1 MKSLLL
7 SLNSKVV
14 SLFFLLLSLIILSS
28 GNSSA
33 QDEAPVEY
41 DTTITEGAFVG
52 IVEDRVFENTTAGEF
67 TPGKGFT
74 LFKTGL
80 ASLNISV
87 YALARYINQMPGN
100 QEFQDHLDRTRIADT
115 RNDIWW
121 HRTFVW
127 FSGFFYTPRLRYTIS
142 VWGLAAT
149 NQVLIFGNLQYAAH
163 KAATLGVGIV
173 PNLGTRSMQGPWP
186 YFLSSDRL
194 LAEEFFRPGFTAGA
208 WVTGEPTAKLRYW
221 VMVGN
226 NLSQLGIT
234 ASQMSRDLST
244 SASVWWMPT
253 TGEFGPRGGYGDFEL
268 HEELATRFGVSF
280 THCREDRQSQLNT
293 ASAET
298 QVKVSDGLLLYETGT
313 LADDVTVLKA
323 DFDQAAVDAGIKIN
337 GWHFQIEY
345 YFRNLSKFDLAVANP
360 TIDVNTVPSSI
371 YDHGFYALASYELI
385 QKALQVY
392 GATSWI
398 FDDFKRKPWDIVAGM
413 NWYPAGTRSLRVN
426 LHAIYVDKSPAS
438 SSFGFYIGGQTG
450 TTISTGVDF
459 LF

>member
-1 MKSLLL
+1 MKFIFTFLIPLFS
-7 SLNSKVV
+7 
-14 SLFFLLLSLIILSS
+14 FFLFYTIQVI
-28 GNSSA
+28 A

-41 DTTITEGAFVG
+41 DSTAEGVYVG
-52 IVEDRVFENTTAGEF
+52 IVEDRIFENTTAGEF

-74 LFKTGL
+74 LFKTDL

-87 YALARYINQMPGN
+87 YGLARYINQMPGG
-100 QEFQDHLDRTRIADT
+100 QEFEDHLGRTKIADT

-127 FSGFFYTPRLRYTIS
+127 FSGFFGTPRLRYTIS

-149 NQVLIFGNLQYAAH
+149 NQVLLFGNLQYAASQ
-163 KAATLGVGIV
+163 AITLGVGIV

-186 YFLSSDRL
+186 FFLSSDRL
-194 LAEEFFRPGFTAGA
+194 LAEEFFRPGFTSGA
-208 WVTGEPTAKLRYW
+208 WMTGEPLPRFRYW

-244 SASVWWMPT
+244 SASIWWMPT

-268 HEELATRFGVSF
+268 HQTLATRFGVSF
-280 THCREDRQSQLNT
+280 VHCREDRQSQLNQ

-298 QVKVSDGLLLYETGT
+298 QVKISDGLLFYETGS
-313 LADDVTVLKA
+313 LADDVTVQRA
-323 DFDQAAVDAGIKIN
+323 NFDEAAIDAGIKIN
-337 GWHFQIEY
+337 GWHFQVEY
-345 YFRNLSKFDLAVANP
+345 YVRNLSKFDLVG
-360 TIDVNTVPSSI
+360 DSEKFSTVPSSI
-371 YDHGFYALASYELI
+371 FDHGFYALVSYEVI
-385 QKALQVY
+385 PKAVQIY
-392 GATSWI
+392 GATSQI
-398 FDDFKRKPWDIVAGM
+398 FDDFNRRPWDIVAGL
-413 NWYPAGTRSLRVN
+413 NWYPAGTRSLRLN
-426 LHAIYVDKSPAS
+426 LHTIYVDKSAAS
-438 SSFGFYIGGQTG
+438 SSFGFYINGQTG

>member
-1 MKSLLL
+1 MVIFLL
-7 SLNSKVV
+7 SAHKKIFSFLI
-14 SLFFLLLSLIILSS
+14 LITGFLLITAEL
-28 GNSSA
+28 NFA
-33 QDEAPVEY
+33 QDEAPVTY
-41 DTTITEGAFVG
+41 DTSAAEGVFVG

-74 LFKTGL
+74 LFKTEL

-87 YALARYINQMPGN
+87 YGLARYINQMPGN
-100 QEFQDHLDRTRIADT
+100 QEFEDHLGRTKIADT

-127 FSGFFYTPRLRYTIS
+127 LSGFFYTPKLRYTIS

-149 NQVLIFGNLQYAAH
+149 NQVLLFGNIQYAAH
-163 KAATLGVGIV
+163 QAVTLGVGIV

-186 YFLSSDRL
+186 FFLSSDRL

-268 HEELATRFGVSF
+268 HDEIATRFGISAV
-280 THCREDRQSQLNT
+280 HCREDRQSQIGT

-298 QVKVSDGLLLYETGT
+298 QVKISDGILLYDTGA
-313 LADDVTVLKA
+313 LADGVTVQQA
-323 DFDQAAVDAGIKIN
+323 DFDQAAIDAGIKIK
-337 GWHFQIEY
+337 GWHFQVEY
-345 YFRNLSKFDLAVANP
+345 YFRNLSKFDAQGPEPELSSIP
-360 TIDVNTVPSSI
+360 TSI
-371 YDHGFYALASYELI
+371 YDHGFYAMVSYELFP
-385 QKALQVY
+385 KALQVY
-392 GATSWI
+392 GATSWVY
-398 FDDFKRKPWDIVAGM
+398 DQFKRYPWDVVAGM
-413 NWYPAGTRSLRVN
+413 NWYPAGTRAFRLN
-426 LHAIYVDKSPAS
+426 LHAIHVEKSPAS
-438 SSFGFYIGGQTG
+438 SSFGFYINGQTG

>member
-1 MKSLLL
+1 MKSLSL
-7 SLNSKVV
+7 SLNNKLIVL
-14 SLFFLLLSLIILSS
+14 LFIFLSFIILFS
-28 GNSSA
+28 GEVYA
-33 QDEAPVEY
+33 QDDAAVAF
-41 DTTITEGAFVG
+41 DTVN
-52 IVEDRVFENTTAGEF
+52 VEDDIFENTTAGEF

-80 ASLNISV
+80 ASLNVSV
-87 YALARYINQMPGN
+87 YGLARYINQMPGH
-100 QEFQDHLDRTRIADT
+100 QEFEDHLGRTKIADT

-149 NQVLIFGNLQYAAH
+149 NQVLIFGNIQYAAH

-268 HEELATRFGVSF
+268 HDEIATRFGISAV
-280 THCREDRQSQLNT
+280 HCREDRQSQIGT

-298 QVKVSDGLLLYETGT
+298 QVKISDGILLYDTGA
-313 LADDVTVLKA
+313 LADGVTVQQA
-323 DFDQAAVDAGIKIN
+323 DFDQAAIDAGIKIK
-337 GWHFQIEY
+337 GWHFQVEY
-345 YFRNLSKFDLAVANP
+345 YFRNLSKFDAQGPEPELSSIP
-360 TIDVNTVPSSI
+360 TSI
-371 YDHGFYALASYELI
+371 YDHGFYAMVSYELFP
-385 QKALQVY
+385 KALQVY
-392 GATSWI
+392 GATSWVY
-398 FDDFKRKPWDIVAGM
+398 DQFKRYPWDVVAGM
-413 NWYPAGTRSLRVN
+413 NWYPAGTRAFRLN
-426 LHAIYVDKSPAS
+426 LHAIHVEKSPAS
-438 SSFGFYIGGQTG
+438 SSFGFYINGQTG

>member
-1 MKSLLL
+1 MIILLRFPQINFF
-7 SLNSKVV
+7 SF
-14 SLFFLLLSLIILSS
+14 LFLIISYFLFTTKLSY
-28 GNSSA
+28 A
-33 QDEAPVEY
+33 QDEAPVTY
-41 DTTITEGAFVG
+41 DSTMAEGVFVG
-52 IVEDRVFENTTAGEF
+52 IVEDRTFENTTAGEF

-74 LFKTGL
+74 LFKTDL

-87 YALARYINQMPGN
+87 YGLARYINQMPGE

-127 FSGFFYTPRLRYTIS
+127 LSGFFYTPRLRYTIS

-149 NQVLIFGNLQYAAH
+149 NQVLLFGNIQYAAH

-208 WVTGEPTAKLRYW
+208 WITGEPTTKLRYW

-244 SASVWWMPT
+244 SASIWWMPT

-268 HEELATRFGVSF
+268 HQELATRFGVSF
-280 THCREDRQSQLNT
+280 THCREDRQSQVGS

-313 LADDVTVLKA
+313 LANDVTVLQA
-323 DFDQAAVDAGIKIN
+323 DFDQGAIDAGIKIN
-337 GWHFQIEY
+337 GLHLQVEY
-345 YFRNLSKFDLAVANP
+345 YFRNLSNFDAVGP
-360 TIDVNTVPSSI
+360 TQELSTIPESI
-371 YDHGFYALASYELI
+371 FDHGFYALVSYELLP
-385 QKALQVY
+385 KAIQVY

-398 FDDFKRKPWDIVAGM
+398 FDDFRRKPWDIVAGM
-413 NWYPAGTRSLRVN
+413 NWYPSGSRSLRVN
-426 LHAIYVDKSPAS
+426 LHAIYVAKSPAS
-438 SSFGFYIGGQTG
+438 SSFGFYINGQTG
-450 TTISTGVDF
+450 TTISTGIDF

>member
-1 MKSLLL
+1 
-7 SLNSKVV
+7 
-14 SLFFLLLSLIILSS
+14 
-28 GNSSA
+28 
-33 QDEAPVEY
+33 
-41 DTTITEGAFVG
+41 
-52 IVEDRVFENTTAGEF
+52 
-67 TPGKGFT
+67 
-74 LFKTGL
+74 
-80 ASLNISV
+80 
-87 YALARYINQMPGN
+87 MPGD

-293 ASAET
+293 TSAET

-313 LADDVTVLKA
+313 LADGVTVLKA

-337 GWHFQIEY
+337 GWHFQVEY

-360 TIDVNTVPSSI
+360 TIDVSTVPSSI

-385 QKALQVY
+385 QKALQIY

-398 FDDFKRKPWDIVAGM
+398 FDDFKRKPWDIVGGL
-413 NWYPAGTRSLRVN
+413 NWYPAGSRSLRVN
-426 LHAIYVDKSPAS
+426 LHGIYVDKSPAS
-438 SSFGFYIGGQTG
+438 SSFGFYINGQTG
-450 TTISTGVDF
+450 PTISTGVDF